1 MAGQNQTLKRRA
13 LIILLSSE
21 EQYRV
26 PEIAPMVDLHV
37 DKVRK
42 WVVRFNKDGVKGL
55 QPPRRKPGPRGKFD
69 SEMRLK
75 IIELA
80 STPPR
85 QLGLLRTN
93 WTLDALRDYLLA
105 NEIVPEISR
114 ESLRQILVQSNVNWQ
129 RYRSRST
136 EASFWLQQWKT
147 GAST

>member
-1 MAGQNQTLKRRA
+1 MPKLLFARSLTAEEKNALEKIMAGQNQTLKRRA

-105 NEIVPEISR
+105 QR
-114 ESLRQILVQSNVNWQ
+114 DRAGDQS
-129 RYRSRST
+129 
-136 EASFWLQQWKT
+136 
-147 GAST
+147 

>member
-1 MAGQNQTLKRRA
+1 M
-13 LIILLSSE
+13 
-21 EQYRV
+21 
-26 PEIAPMVDLHV
+26 
-37 DKVRK
+37 
-42 WVVRFNKDGVKGL
+42 KGL

-69 SEMRLK
+69 SEARLK

-93 WTLDALRDYLLA
+93 WTLDSLRDYLLS

-136 EASFWLQQWKT
+136 EVNLWLQQWKT
-147 GAST
+147 GASN